1 MSDSVWPLNSA
12 CWRNVKWTEE
22 EEGVGKSHAR
32 NGCFTCVI
40 LLNSYNIFSH
50 YVWLWCVILFIYCW
64 ICFAN
69 IVLKISTSMV
79 HQRYWPGIFISV
91 VSLTGFGIRLKWTCR
106 MRYHLTP
113 IRMSIIK
120 KSTNNKCRRKCGEK
134 GTLVHRWYKCKLGHS
149 LWKTVWK
156 FLKILKTE
164 LLFGPAIPLLGIYL
178 EKKWVH

>member
-1 MSDSVWPLNSA
+1 MSSAFSASIEIITWFLLFLLLIWCTWLTDLQMLNHP
-12 CWRNVKWTEE
+12 WIPKINLT
-22 EEGVGKSHAR
+22 
-32 NGCFTCVI
+32 
-40 LLNSYNIFSH
+40 
-50 YVWLWCVILFIYCW
+50 WLWCVILFIYCW